1 MNETLEALERHL
13 GHHGKRA
20 KIVVWAHNSHLGDA
34 RATEMGQ
41 RRGELNLGQLV
52 RERHGRD
59 AVLVGFT
66 THTGSVTAASDW
78 GAAAERKRVLPS
90 GPDSSEGL
98 VHETVLVRVK
108 LSLRGSG
115 WLPYRVHG
123 P

>member
-41 RRGELNLGQLV
+41 RRGELNVGQLV
-52 RERHGRD
+52 REEHGRD

-66 THTGSVTAASDW
+66 THRGSVTAASDW
-78 GAAAERKRVLPS
+78 GGPAERKCVVPS
-90 GPDSSEGL
+90 RPDSYEAVMHSTQLGRFML
-98 VHETVLVRVK
+98 
-108 LSLRGSG
+108 
-115 WLPYRVHG
+115 
-123 P
+123 